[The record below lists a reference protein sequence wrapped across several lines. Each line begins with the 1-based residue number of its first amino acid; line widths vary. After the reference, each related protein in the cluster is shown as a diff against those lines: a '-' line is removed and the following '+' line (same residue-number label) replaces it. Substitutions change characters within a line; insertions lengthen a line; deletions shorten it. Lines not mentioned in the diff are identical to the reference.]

1 MVAHYWHSP
10 ANILHWIQWS
20 VLALRCQVLWRRRS
34 AEARAPAI
42 KCSAV
47 AIWSLLLMLS
57 NDIKRL
63 QLCKKKGI
71 GQLQKCGKSPPHL
84 CHSMPPRTKRACSGA
99 QDRFIPQVCLC
110 SAQHSFLFSG
120 LDLAK
125 LLTDLTANRLRWNI
139 GSHKA
144 ISYNL

>member
-10 ANILHWIQWS
+10 ANSLHWIQWS

-63 QLCKKKGI
+63 QCLQLCKKKE
-71 GQLQKCGKSPPHL
+71 LVTCRNVVSRPPTCATACRHARNARAAVR
-84 CHSMPPRTKRACSGA
+84 RTAS
-99 QDRFIPQVCLC
+99 
-110 SAQHSFLFSG
+110 
-120 LDLAK
+120 
-125 LLTDLTANRLRWNI
+125 
-139 GSHKA
+139 SHKSVSAAPSIPSFSVAQTWQNSWPIWLQTGFNEILGA
-144 ISYNL
+144 INP